1 MRGMRCP
8 ACGEDNPERAKFCL
22 NCGAP
27 LDAAQQQGG
36 ETRKVV
42 TIVFADMAGSTAIGE
57 RLDPEALRRVQARY
71 FDDMTAVL
79 ERHGG
84 TVEKYI
90 GDAVMAVFGI
100 PRLHE
105 DDALRAVRSAT
116 EMQTAIERSNE
127 ELQRDYGVRIAIRI
141 GVNTGEVVSSEQH
154 GDQRLVTGDTVNV
167 AARLEQA
174 AGAGEVLLGETTYR
188 LVRDA
193 VQVQPIE
200 PLDLKGKTDRVPA
213 FRLLEVLA
221 DVAGHVR
228 HLDSPM
234 VGRSRELELFHR
246 ALERTHDD
254 RTSHLFTLLGPAG
267 VGKSRLVREFLD
279 HVGDATVL
287 QGRCLSYGE
296 GITYY
301 ALNEIVRSAASI
313 AEADDD
319 TTALR
324 KLSGLLADAEDG
336 DRIARLVGGLFAW
349 AEPSTADDA
358 AWGVRKLFEHLARE
372 RPLVVVMDDVH
383 WAEPLFQD
391 MIEYLADWTRD
402 AEVLL
407 VCVARPEL
415 LEIRAGWGGGKMNAT
430 SILLEPLAG
439 DEATTLLDNLLGD
452 AALPGAARERI
463 LAAAEG
469 NPLFVEEMIGMLIDD
484 GLLRFE
490 DGSWR
495 SVDDL
500 ADLTVPPTIQ
510 LLLAARLDRLDAEE
524 RAVIERGAV
533 EGKVFHTGAV
543 TSLSAEGQRTS
554 VRPRLLALARKELI
568 RPDRA
573 EFVGE
578 DAFRFRHLLIR
589 DAAYQAMPKEQRAE
603 LHEGF
608 ARWLTSATGDKV
620 DDYQEILGHHLE
632 QAFRY
637 RSELGPLDDRA
648 RGLSDE
654 AAASLRRSAEH
665 TLERNDLNGA
675 IRFLE
680 RAIEVAS
687 GEELALALVELGE
700 LREQMGDYHASIE
713 SLDRFAAMPEA
724 AALPG
729 PALRARVFSMVSVGM
744 TSPEVGVEASERK
757 ARELLKEA
765 EALGDP
771 GAIRAATLVT
781 ATMAFYRGHCAE
793 AREIS
798 ARLLPEI
805 GSMNPVYRSL
815 VTQTIG
821 TDAYFGSVPVHEA
834 FSLVD
839 QIREILGEG
848 PLSQIRGD
856 GILAGLTAMSGDTDG
871 FFELKRNVDRGWEE
885 LGNPGNWRVMGQTFA
900 ECAWILGKYDEA
912 EAMMRE
918 VKTYLDDAGE
928 IGNNS
933 TVTGVLATFL
943 VEAGRFDEAAELVE
957 QARAM
962 TVADDFGAT
971 VPIRWAD
978 AMLAS
983 ARGDHGAAI
992 AAIDEA
998 VATVRTT
1005 DYLNFTADTLRVRGQ
1020 VQWSAGRIDEASASF
1035 DEAARLWE
1043 HKENVASPRRM
1054 QAWRDEHGA

>member
-1 MRGMRCP
+1 
-8 ACGEDNPERAKFCL
+8 
-22 NCGAP
+22 
-27 LDAAQQQGG
+27 
-36 ETRKVV
+36 
-42 TIVFADMAGSTAIGE
+42 
-57 RLDPEALRRVQARY
+57 
-71 FDDMTAVL
+71 
-79 ERHGG
+79 
-84 TVEKYI
+84 
-90 GDAVMAVFGI
+90 
-100 PRLHE
+100 
-105 DDALRAVRSAT
+105 
-116 EMQTAIERSNE
+116 
-127 ELQRDYGVRIAIRI
+127 
-141 GVNTGEVVSSEQH
+141 
-154 GDQRLVTGDTVNV
+154 
-167 AARLEQA
+167 
-174 AGAGEVLLGETTYR
+174 LLG
-188 LVRDA
+188 
-193 VQVQPIE
+193 
-200 PLDLKGKTDRVPA
+200 
-213 FRLLEVLA
+213 VLA

-234 VGRSRELELFHR
+234 VGRTKELEIFRR
-246 ALERTHDD
+246 ALERTRDE
-254 RTSHLFTLLGPAG
+254 RTSYLFTLLGPAG
-267 VGKSRLVREFLD
+267 VGKSRLVREFLGD
-279 HVGDATVL
+279 VGDATVL

-301 ALNEIVRSAASI
+301 ALNEIVRDAASI

-319 TTALR
+319 ATASR
-324 KLSGLLADAEDG
+324 KLSALLADAEDG

-372 RPLVVVMDDVH
+372 RPLVVVIDDVH

-391 MIEYLADWTRD
+391 LIEYLADWTRD

-415 LEIRAGWGGGKMNAT
+415 LEIRPAWGGGKMNAT

-439 DEATTLLDNLLGD
+439 DEATALLDNLLGD
-452 AALPGAARERI
+452 AELPGAARDRI

-543 TSLSAEGQRTS
+543 TSLSPEGQRTS

-573 EFVGE
+573 EFAGE

-589 DAAYQAMPKEQRAE
+589 DAAYHAMSKEQRAE

-608 ARWLTSATGDKV
+608 ARWLTTAAGDKV

-637 RSELGPLDDRA
+637 RSELGPADDRTRA
-648 RGLSDE
+648 LAEE
-654 AAASLRRSAEH
+654 AATALRRSADH

-675 IRFLE
+675 VRFLE
-680 RAIEVAS
+680 RAVEVAN
-687 GEELALALVELGE
+687 GEQLALALVELGE
-700 LREQMGDYHASIE
+700 LRGHLGDHHGAVE
-713 SLDRFAAMPEA
+713 LLERFAAMPEA
-724 AALPG
+724 AALLG
-729 PALRARVFSMVSVGM
+729 PALRARVFSLLSRGM
-744 TSPEVGVEASERK
+744 TSPEIGVETGERR
-757 ARELLKEA
+757 ARELLAEA
-765 EALGDP
+765 ETLGDP

-781 ATMAFYRGHCAE
+781 ATMVFFSGQCAE
-793 AREIS
+793 ARTIAS
-798 ARLLPEI
+798 RLLPEI
-805 GSMNPVYRSL
+805 GSMNPVYREL
-815 VTQTIG
+815 VTQTFG
-821 TDAYFGSVPVHEA
+821 TDAYFGSVPVHEGFA
-834 FSLVD
+834 LID
-839 QIREILGEG
+839 RIREILGDG

-856 GILAGLTAMSGDTDG
+856 GILAGLTAMSGDTEA
-871 FFELKRNVDRGWEE
+871 FFALKRHVDRGWEE
-885 LGNPGNWRVMGQTFA
+885 LGNPGNWRVMGQSFA
-900 ECAWILGKYDEA
+900 ECAWILGKQDEA
-912 EAMMRE
+912 EVWMRE
-918 VKTYLDDAGE
+918 VKAYLDGVGE
-928 IGNNS
+928 KGNNS

-943 VEAGRFDEAAELVE
+943 AEAGRFDESAELLE
-957 QARAM
+957 EARAM
-962 TVADDFGAT
+962 TAPDDFGAT
-971 VPIRWAD
+971 VPIGWVN

-983 ARGDHGAAI
+983 ARGDHDAAV

-998 VATVRTT
+998 LATVRTT

-1020 VQWSAGRIDEASASF
+1020 VLWAAGRTEEADASL
-1035 DEAARLWE
+1035 DEAAALWE
-1043 HKENVASPRRM
+1043 HKENVASLRRM
-1054 QAWRDEHGA
+1054 QAWRDAHGV